1 MTAWLQSL
9 DAALFRFINQSLS
22 NPFFDWLM
30 PILSGN
36 KLFVPMVIVGSLLL
50 IWKQRAK
57 GALCVAFILLAVALG
72 DPLII
77 NSIKH
82 AVARPRPYV
91 AMPEAITLVGRT
103 ASFSLPSAH
112 AANMAAAALVA
123 FLFFRRSWWFM
134 VPLAAAVAFSRVY
147 NGAHYV
153 SDVLVGATLGAG
165 YAVALVWGMNALWQW
180 AGQKWFALW
189 WKELP
194 VLCDFG
200 SCPPNTSSLPAG
212 EPSVLPPQAEPP
224 VAVLARKWAIRF
236 KTTLL
241 LMAGRTY
248 DQRNA
253 PPAQSDSQPSTLNP
267 QLDLHWLRLGYVVI
281 ALFFLA
287 RLAYVGGSTIELSED
302 EAYQWQWSK
311 HPALAYYSK
320 PPGIAVAQWIGTHL
334 WGDTAFG
341 VRFLAPCITAL
352 ISVLLLRFFVR
363 EASAKLGLFV
373 VLAATATP
381 LLSVGAVL
389 MTVDCLSV
397 LFWTLAMLSG
407 WQAVRGPERGLQ
419 AAETTAGLGVSR
431 HDSASDCFCGM
442 NAALRPWLW
451 TGLWLALGF
460 LSKNT
465 NAFQLAC
472 FALFFMLW
480 KPARAQLR
488 TAGPW
493 LALGIAALAVLPQLI
508 WNAQNGWA
516 TVEHLHNRAGLAQAW
531 KFTPNYLVDL
541 VVAEL
546 ALLNPCFLALI
557 FGGVLTTLAQLRAGD
572 LQSPSVATSS
582 KKGVDHQGQRPVSH
596 PTDQGTK
603 LQPNRWKQTVRLGSM
618 QPTLAPSGIAD
629 GDCKSS
635 ARHASLPFFLLCMGV
650 PLFLGYFLY
659 TLRARVQPNWI
670 VPAVIPL
677 LCLAAV
683 QADACWRTGV
693 RSVRGWFIGGLA
705 LGLPLIIL
713 LHDTNLTA
721 KLFGQSLPPK
731 RDPLVRVRG
740 WKALAET
747 VEAERQ
753 RILAAEGKPVFL
765 IGAHYGITSLLSFY
779 IPEAKAGV
787 PHAPIVFYQSSE
799 KPENQYG
806 FWPGYT
812 SRQGQSAIYVQELK
826 RGALPEPPPARIAAE
841 FTRIEDLGVRDVQY
855 RGRTI
860 HTVRLLLC
868 RELK

>member
-1 MTAWLQSL
+1 M

-30 PILSGN
+30 PVLSGN
-36 KLFVPMVIVGSLLL
+36 KLFVPMVVVVSLAL
-50 IWKQRAK
+50 IWRQRTK
-57 GALCVAFILLAVALG
+57 GALCVALALLAVALG
-72 DPLII
+72 DPLVI

-82 AVARPRPYV
+82 AVARPRPFV

-103 ASFSLPSAH
+103 ESFSLPSAH
-112 AANMAAAALVA
+112 AANLVAAAMVA
-123 FLFFRRSWWFM
+123 FLFFRGSWRFM
-134 VPLAAAVAFSRVY
+134 VPLAAGVAFSRVY
-147 NGAHYV
+147 NGVHYV
-153 SDVLVGATLGAG
+153 SDVLIGAALGAG
-165 YAVALVWGMNALWQW
+165 YAAMLVWGMNALWQW
-180 AGQKWFALW
+180 AGQKWFPLW
-189 WKELP
+189 WGELP

-200 SCPPNTSSLPAG
+200 SSQPNPSCPPAG
-212 EPSVLPPQAEPP
+212 EPSALPLQAEPP

-241 LMAGRTY
+241 LLAGRTH
-248 DQRNA
+248 DQRHA
-253 PPAQSDSQPSTLNP
+253 PPTTTDSQLSTLNS
-267 QLDLHWLRLGYVVI
+267 QLLDLHWLRLGYVVI
-281 ALFFLA
+281 AVFFLA
-287 RLAYVGGSTIELSED
+287 RLAYIGSPAIELSED

-352 ISVLLLRFFVR
+352 ISVLLLRFFAR
-363 EASAKLGLFV
+363 EATAKLGLFV

-407 WQAVRGPERGLQ
+407 WQAVRRQERGLQ
-419 AAETTAGLGVSR
+419 AAETPAITGASECAT
-431 HDSASDCFCGM
+431 SAPACCGM
-442 NAALRPWLW
+442 NAALRSWLL

-460 LSKNT
+460 LCKNT

-472 FALFFMLW
+472 FALFFALW
-480 KPARAQLR
+480 KPARTQLR

-508 WNAQNGWA
+508 WNAQHGWA

-531 KFTPNYLVDL
+531 KFTPNYLIDFVA
-541 VVAEL
+541 AEL
-546 ALLNPCFLALI
+546 ALLNPAFLALT
-557 FGGVLTTLAQLRAGD
+557 FGSVMVTFAQLRAGD
-572 LQSPSVATSS
+572 LQPPSVAASS
-582 KKGVDHQGQRPVSH
+582 KGGLEFQTQRPAPH
-596 PTDQGTK
+596 PTDQRTG
-603 LQPNRWKQTVRLGSM
+603 LRPNRWKQTVRLGSSL
-618 QPTLAPSGIAD
+618 PASTPRCITD
-629 GDCKSS
+629 GDCKSP
-635 ARHASLPFFLLCMGV
+635 ARHAGLSTFLLCMGL

-683 QADACWRTGV
+683 QAEACWRNGV
-693 RSVRGWFIGGLA
+693 RSVRGWFIAGLA
-705 LGLPLIIL
+705 LGLPLVVL
-713 LHDTNLTA
+713 LHDTNLTG
-721 KLFGQSLPPK
+721 KLFGQTLPAN

-740 WKALAET
+740 WQAMAET

-753 RILAAEGKPVFL
+753 KVIAAEGKPVFL

-806 FWPGYT
+806 FWPGYASHT
-812 SRQGQSAIYVQELK
+812 GQSAIYVQELK
-826 RGALPEPPPARIAAE
+826 RGAPPEPPPARLAAE
-841 FTRIEDLGVRDVQY
+841 FTRIEDLGTRDIQY
-855 RGRTI
+855 RGRVI

>member
-30 PILSGN
+30 PVLSGN
-36 KLFVPMVIVGSLLL
+36 KLFVPAVIVASVWL
-50 IWKQRAK
+50 IWKQRTK
-57 GALCVAFILLAVALG
+57 GALCVVFILLAVALG

-82 AVARPRPYV
+82 AVGRPRPFV
-91 AMPEAITLVGRT
+91 SMPECITLVGRT
-103 ASFSLPSAH
+103 SSFSLPSAH
-112 AANMAAAALVA
+112 AANMAAAAMVA
-123 FLFFRRSWWFM
+123 FLFFRRSWRFM
-134 VPLAAAVAFSRVY
+134 VPLAAGVAFSRVY
-147 NGAHYV
+147 NGVHYL
-153 SDVLVGATLGAG
+153 SDVLLGATLGAG
-165 YAVALVWGMNALWQW
+165 YAAVMVWALDRCWGW
-180 AGQKWFALW
+180 AGRKWFPLW
-189 WKELP
+189 WARLP
-194 VLCDFG
+194 SLCDFN
-200 SCPPNTSSLPAG
+200 SRPIS
-212 EPSVLPPQAEPP
+212 PPQPIP
-224 VAVLARKWAIRF
+224 
-236 KTTLL
+236 
-241 LMAGRTY
+241 
-248 DQRNA
+248 
-253 PPAQSDSQPSTLNP
+253 SSQLSTLNS
-267 QLDLHWLRLGYVVI
+267 QLLSLHWLRLGYLVI
-281 ALFFLA
+281 AVLFLA
-287 RLAYVGGSTIELSED
+287 RLAYIASPTIELSED

-341 VRFLAPCITAL
+341 VRFLAPCVTAL
-352 ISVLLLRFFVR
+352 MSVLLLRFFAR
-363 EASAKLGLFV
+363 EATAKLGLFV

-407 WQAVRGPERGLQ
+407 WQAIRS
-419 AAETTAGLGVSR
+419 AE
-431 HDSASDCFCGM
+431 HCSAMGASEL
-442 NAALRPWLW
+442 NAEQCSALRPWLL
-451 TGLWLALGF
+451 TGLWLGLGF

-472 FALFFMLW
+472 FALFFVLL

-493 LALGIAALAVLPQLI
+493 LALGVTALALLPQLV
-508 WNAQNGWA
+508 WNAQHGWA

-531 KFTPNYLVDL
+531 KFTPNYLIDFVA
-541 VVAEL
+541 AEL
-546 ALLNPCFLALI
+546 ALLNPAFLALI
-557 FGGVLTTLAQLRAGD
+557 FGGVLTTLAALRAGGAPVAAVCD
-572 LQSPSVATSS
+572 RRSDTEQRSQSAA
-582 KKGVDHQGQRPVSH
+582 KGHWLPV
-596 PTDQGTK
+596 
-603 LQPNRWKQTVRLGSM
+603 
-618 QPTLAPSGIAD
+618 
-629 GDCKSS
+629 
-635 ARHASLPFFLLCMGV
+635 FLLCMGL

-683 QADACWRTGV
+683 QADACWRRGV
-693 RSVRGWFIGGLA
+693 RSVRGWFIAGLA
-705 LGLPLIIL
+705 LGLPLVIL
-713 LHDTNLTA
+713 LHDTNLTG
-721 KLFGQSLPPK
+721 KLFGQPLPAK
-731 RDPLVRVRG
+731 FDPLNRVRG
-740 WKALAET
+740 WKSMAET

-753 RILAAEGKPVFL
+753 KAIAADGKPVFL

-806 FWPGYT
+806 FWPGYA
-812 SRQGQSAIYVQELK
+812 SRKGQSAIFVQELK
-826 RGALPEPPPARIAAE
+826 KGAQPEPPPARLTAE
-841 FTRIEDLGVRDVQY
+841 FTRIEDLGTREIQY